1 MNLKL
6 KRLRELAAVF
16 FEMVRTD
23 GLAPTFRRA
32 AAFCKR
38 RFGSK
43 KGRFL
48 PKKETLAA
56 QRALDYSALGWD
68 TVSICVPLYNTPQK
82 FLRELIDSVLAQTCP
97 CWELCFADASDE
109 QHTDVAKTVA
119 EYQKK
124 DARIR
129 CVKVEN
135 KGISANTNAAAALAA
150 GKYIGLA
157 DHDDVLAPHAVY
169 EMMKAAHETGAQF
182 LYSDEALFTSD
193 IRRPTT
199 GHFKPSFAPDYL
211 NCCNYICHF
220 SVFTKEL
227 FDAVGGLCPECDGS
241 QDHDLFL
248 KLSERTVPQHIAKV
262 LYYWRVHAAS
272 TSAGTQ
278 AKPYV
283 AEAAKRAV
291 AGHLAR
297 TGAKGTVVDGLFPST
312 YKVEYEIEG
321 EPLVSILIPNKD
333 HIDDLDKALCSIFEK
348 TTYPHYEIIVIEN
361 NSTEDATFRY
371 YETLEGRHPNCRVVR
386 YEGGFNFSAINN
398 FGRRYANG
406 EYLLLLNNDVEVIN
420 GTWLSEMLSLCAQP
434 GVGIVGAKL
443 YYPDDTIQHAGVIV
457 GLGGYAGHSH
467 KYAKRGGS
475 GYMFRASTVQD
486 LSAVTAA
493 CLLVKASVYDEMNG
507 LDEKFTVA
515 FNDVDFCLRVR
526 NSGYRIVYT
535 PYAELYH
542 YESKSRGQD
551 TKGAAKERFD
561 GERRRMKERY
571 GESLICDPYYNPNL
585 TLDREDFSESDALPK
600 DDPV

>member
-1 MNLKL
+1 MNLKI

-16 FEMVRTD
+16 VDMMRTE
-23 GLAPTFRRA
+23 GAVSTLRRA

-48 PKKETLAA
+48 PKKETLCA
-56 QRALDYSALGWD
+56 QRALDYRALGWE
-68 TVSICVPLYNTPQK
+68 TISICVPLYNTPQK
-82 FLRELIDSVLAQTCP
+82 FLRELLDSVLAQTCP
-97 CWELCFADASDE
+97 CWELCLADASDA
-109 QHTDVAKTVA
+109 QHADVAKTVE
-119 EYQKK
+119 EYRTKET
-124 DARIR
+124 RIR
-129 CVKVEN
+129 YIKVEN
-135 KGISANTNAAAALAA
+135 KGISANTNAAAALAG

-169 EMMKAAHETGAQF
+169 EMMKAVHETGAQF

-193 IRRPTT
+193 IRRPIT
-199 GHFKPSFAPDYL
+199 GHFKPDFAPDYL

-227 FDAVGGLCPECDGS
+227 FDAVGGLSPECDGS

-248 KLSERTVPQHIAKV
+248 KLSEHTVPQHIAKV

-283 AEAAKRAV
+283 ANAAKRAI
-291 AGHLAR
+291 ADHLAR
-297 TGAKGTVVDGLFPST
+297 TGAKAAVVDGLFPST

-321 EPLVSILIPNKD
+321 EPLVSIMIPNKD
-333 HIDDLDKALCSIFEK
+333 HIDDLDKALRSIFEK
-348 TTYPHYEIIVIEN
+348 TSYPNYEIIVIEN
-361 NSTEDATFRY
+361 NSVQDATFRY
-371 YETLEGRHPNCRVVR
+371 YEAIERDHPNCRVVR

-398 FGRRYANG
+398 FARRYANG

-420 GTWLSEMLSLCAQP
+420 AAWLSEMLSLCVQP

-443 YYPDDTIQHAGVIV
+443 YYPDDTIQHAGVII

-467 KYAKRGGS
+467 KYARRGGS

-493 CLLVKASVYDEMNG
+493 CLMVKASVYDEVNG
-507 LDEKFTVA
+507 LDEGFTVA

-526 NSGYRIVYT
+526 SSGYRILYT

-542 YESKSRGQD
+542 YESKSRGLD

-571 GESLICDPYYNPNL
+571 GESLLRDPYYNPNL
-585 TLDREDFSESDALPK
+585 TLDREDFSQSDALPK